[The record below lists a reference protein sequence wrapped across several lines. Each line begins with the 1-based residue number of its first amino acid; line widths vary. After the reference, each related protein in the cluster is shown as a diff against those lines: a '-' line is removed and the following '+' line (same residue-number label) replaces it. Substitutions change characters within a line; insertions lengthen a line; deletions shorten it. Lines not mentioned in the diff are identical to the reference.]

1 MLLAVLV
8 SKQNDRA
15 AQSLTTRTAVLTGWL
30 RCLLTR
36 PSAQDPR

>member
-15 AQSLTTRTAVLTGWL
+15 AQSLRTRTAVLTGWL

-36 PSAQDPR
+36 PSARDPR